1 MKAKLNDRVEVVQD
15 ENDELNMEDNVFQ
28 VSKLIDS
35 YQVAPSIDLD
45 KNLKF
50 YIFNNIFVDVNIEEL
65 KTREVHYDIFMLFLL
80 YMQIVKLLDI

>member
-1 MKAKLNDRVEVVQD
+1 LKAKLNDRVEVVQD